1 MLEVEPSDTI
11 DIVKEKFQ
19 DREGIPPDQQRFIF
33 NSKQLEDGR
42 RLSDYNIPNDSTLH
56 LVLRMT
62 GQGDFITN
70 HVTGVIIGELH
81 LIENHRIHQEIL
93 PTADIDKFIDIAF
106 DNSDYLS
113 CIIKLVEKND
123 DGRFVEIKGVTTP
136 HESSRS
142 LRFTPNCDLRY
153 DTEHILTVNFT
164 INYVTAHTL
173 RFKTISPP
181 RIALVLFRRGQYN
194 PFVLE
199 DFENATTGGLKLLK
213 NKAKDLFGGLQE
225 RNKSFTQI
233 HLKVVFP
240 HGEALLEDDE
250 SLIDLKN
257 HDRIMVLFD
266 GDESVGSSATT
277 GSQKRGRSIGEEE
290 V

>member
-62 GQGDFITN
+62 GQGDFITI

-81 LIENHRIHQEIL
+81 LIENHRIHEEIL

-225 RNKSFTQI
+225 
-233 HLKVVFP
+233 
-240 HGEALLEDDE
+240 
-250 SLIDLKN
+250 
-257 HDRIMVLFD
+257 
-266 GDESVGSSATT
+266 
-277 GSQKRGRSIGEEE
+277 
-290 V
+290 